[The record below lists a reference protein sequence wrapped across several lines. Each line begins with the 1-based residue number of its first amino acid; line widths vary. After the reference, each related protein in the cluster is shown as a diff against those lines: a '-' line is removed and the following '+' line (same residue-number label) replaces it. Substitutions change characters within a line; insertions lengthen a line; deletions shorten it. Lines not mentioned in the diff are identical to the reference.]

1 MIDAEAGAKCK
12 NNERALEWNQ
22 RGPKGDTGPGAAG
35 AGGARRSQGRHW
47 APRASWSGRSGRS
60 SGPAGPTGSAGADG
74 KDGVDGVNGV
84 SGYELAQGSASTRSG
99 ATLEKD
105 VACPAGKVAIS
116 GGFRAA
122 GFREFAESDRS
133 RSR

>member
-1 MIDAEAGAKCK
+1 MESTRPEGRHRPRGRRGRRPA
-12 NNERALEWNQ
+12 
-22 RGPKGDTGPGAAG
+22 GPKGDTGPQGLPGPAG
-35 AGGARRSQGRHW
+35 PAGQA
-47 APRASWSGRSGRS
+47 
-60 SGPAGPTGSAGADG
+60 GPAGPTGSAGADG

>member
-1 MIDAEAGAKCK
+1 
-12 NNERALEWNQ
+12 
-22 RGPKGDTGPGAAG
+22 
-35 AGGARRSQGRHW
+35 
-47 APRASWSGRSGRS
+47 
-60 SGPAGPTGSAGADG
+60 
-74 KDGVDGVNGV
+74 V